1 MDKMLKLSWI
11 LLMAALLSTL
21 PAQACRY
28 NVRDVGSVDLGYDS
42 WYIFGFVDEQ
52 TADEVVSGLKEVI
65 SSKLSDTN
73 VLSEIIN
80 VDDSP
85 AHPAMEL
92 VTRHSIDSYPAVVFA
107 GPEQQSRV
115 VKIGKTAET
124 AASTLGAA
132 IEHLIGSPK
141 RREIRQAAVTTYGV
155 VLLIEGKD
163 AEENKRA
170 VAAAQAAVKT
180 IGENMDYLPKPIDK
194 PPLVLTLE
202 QKSFEQEE
210 MLLWFLGLKGK
221 EIVRPHA
228 AVFYGRARQIG
239 PVLKPEEVTEDILT
253 NILSIIGADCECGL
267 DRRWMEGVMFPAKWD
282 PKIRAELAK
291 SLGFDPDN
299 PMVKME
305 ISMILRK
312 GPASRGGFGDMSLLG
327 GSPFGYQE
335 IEVVFEEPDKDPA
348 DSEPN
353 DVAETV
359 KPDEVIASVV
369 ETTSPEPHVE
379 EPIAVAATETSLTG
393 PQEAVATA
401 EGGLDTSFIIAIAI
415 LGVIGVAVVAV
426 GVLIFR
432 KAQS

>member
-1 MDKMLKLSWI
+1 MDKMLKLNWI
-11 LLMAALLSTL
+11 LPMLALLSAL

-42 WYIFGFVDEQ
+42 WYIFGFFDKQ
-52 TADEVVSGLKEVI
+52 TADGVVSGFKEVV

-73 VLSEIIN
+73 VLNEIIN
-80 VDDSP
+80 VDESQ

-107 GPEQQSRV
+107 GPEQRSRV
-115 VKIGKTAET
+115 IKIGKTAET
-124 AASTLGAA
+124 VAGTLGAA

-141 RREIRQAAVTTYGV
+141 REEIRQAAVTTYGV
-155 VLLIEGKD
+155 VLLIEGRD
-163 AEENKRA
+163 AEENKSA
-170 VAAAQAAVKT
+170 VTAAQAAAKT
-180 IGENMDYLPKPIDK
+180 IGDNMNYLPKQIDK
-194 PPLVLTLE
+194 PPLVVTLE
-202 QKSFEQEE
+202 QKEFEREE
-210 MLLWFLGLKGK
+210 MLLWFLGLEGK

-228 AVFYGRARQIG
+228 AIFYGRARQIG

-282 PKIRAELAK
+282 PKMRAELAK

-335 IEVVFEEPDKDPA
+335 IEVVFEEPGRDPA

-359 KPDEVIASVV
+359 EPDAVTASVV
-369 ETTSPEPHVE
+369 DATSTEPHVE
-379 EPIAVAATETSLTG
+379 EATTAAATETSLTE
-393 PQEAVATA
+393 QQQATSTA
-401 EGGLDTSFIIAIAI
+401 EGEPDTSFILAIAI
-415 LGVIGVAVVAV
+415 LGVIGAAVVAV

-432 KAQS
+432 KAQN

>member
-1 MDKMLKLSWI
+1 MP
-11 LLMAALLSTL
+11 ALLSTL

-28 NVRDVGSVDLGYDS
+28 NVRDVGSVDLEYDS
-42 WYIFGFVDEQ
+42 WYIFGFFDKQ
-52 TADEVVSGLKEVI
+52 TADGVVSGFKEVV

-73 VLSEIIN
+73 VLNEIVN
-80 VDDSP
+80 VEESQ

-107 GPEQQSRV
+107 GPEQRSRV
-115 VKIGKTAET
+115 VKIGTTAET
-124 AASTLGAA
+124 VASTLPAA

-141 RREIRQAAVTTYGV
+141 REEIRQAAVATYGV

-202 QKSFEQEE
+202 QKAFEREE
-210 MLLWFLGLKGK
+210 MLLWFLGLNGK

-282 PKIRAELAK
+282 PKIRAELAE

-335 IEVVFEEPDKDPA
+335 IEVVFEEPGSDPA

-353 DVAETV
+353 DVAEIV
-359 KPDEVIASVV
+359 EPDEVTATVV
-369 ETTSPEPHVE
+369 ETTTAEPHVE
-379 EPIAVAATETSLTG
+379 EAITTAATETSLTEN
-393 PQEAVATA
+393 QEAMATA
-401 EGGLDTSFIIAIAI
+401 KGRRDTLFIIAIAI
-415 LGVIGVAVVAV
+415 LGVIGMAVVAV
-426 GVLIFR
+426 GVLVFR

>member
-1 MDKMLKLSWI
+1 MDRMHKLNWI
-11 LLMAALLSTL
+11 LLMLALLSTL

-28 NVRDVGSVDLGYDS
+28 NVRDIGGVDLGYDS
-42 WYIFGFVDEQ
+42 WYIFGFFDKQ
-52 TADEVVSGLKEVI
+52 TPEEVVSGFNEAV

-73 VLSEIIN
+73 VLNEIIN
-80 VDDSP
+80 VEESQ

-92 VTRHSIDSYPAVVFA
+92 ITRHSIDSYPAVVFA
-107 GPEQQSRV
+107 GPHQQSRV
-115 VKIGKTAET
+115 VKIGETAGT

-141 RREIRQAAVTTYGV
+141 RQEIMQAAVSTYGV

-170 VAAAQAAVKT
+170 VAAAQAAVKM
-180 IGENMDYLPKPIDK
+180 IGDNMNYLPKPIDK
-194 PPLVLTLE
+194 PPLVVTLE
-202 QKSFEQEE
+202 QKAFEREE
-210 MLLWFLGLKGK
+210 MLLWFLGLNGK
-221 EIVRPHA
+221 EIARPHA
-228 AVFYGRARQIG
+228 AIFYGRARQIG

-253 NILSIIGADCECGL
+253 NILAIIGADCECGL

-282 PKIRAELAK
+282 PKIRAELAE

-305 ISMILRK
+305 VSMILRR
-312 GPASRGGFGDMSLLG
+312 GSASRGGFGDMSLLG

-335 IEVVFEEPDKDPA
+335 IDVKFEEPGKEPA

-353 DVAETV
+353 DAAETV
-359 KPDEVIASVV
+359 EPNEVTASVV
-369 ETTSPEPHVE
+369 ETTITEPHVE
-379 EPIAVAATETSLTG
+379 EATIA
-393 PQEAVATA
+393 A
-401 EGGLDTSFIIAIAI
+401 EVGLDTSFIIAIAI

-426 GVLIFR
+426 GVLVFR